1 MGTTSSTTSSY
12 FTGSSA
18 FSSDLQTA
26 IAQAVSRASAPITQ
40 MTDQQDTLSSQ
51 STEVTTLGTDFSNL
65 QSAVQGID
73 QALNSS
79 FTASVSDPSVVSVTT
94 GAGATP
100 GNYSIQVT
108 SPGSYSTAVTGTW
121 NGSSTSAAGYQLW
134 IGNQQYDVSP
144 TDDSAAS
151 VASAINS
158 QYGSLVDATVVNVGS
173 DASPDYRISLQGTSL
188 STDQIDLR
196 DDTGTSLAAIQTAG
210 SPAQYEVN
218 SSGVTATGDSSTL
231 TIADGVTVNLLS
243 ASTTPVTIT
252 VSQDDSALTSAL
264 SQFATAYNAAA
275 TELDNQTGQS
285 AGPLEGQ
292 SIVTELSS
300 ALSSLVTYTG
310 PGGTETLYDLGLQ
323 LGENGQ
329 LTFDPSTL
337 ENTLATNS
345 AAVNTFL
352 GSASGSGFLQ
362 AATNTLNGIE
372 APTTGLIATTSSN
385 LQSEITSLGTQIS
398 DKETK
403 LNNLQ
408 TQLTNQMAAADAS
421 ISSMEQQY
429 SYLSQMFQAMQVD
442 QQETA
447 GV

>member
-218 SSGVTATGDSSTL
+218 SSGVTATSDSSTL

-264 SQFATAYNAAA
+264 SQFATATTPRSPNWTTRPANRPVHWKANPSSPAFLGAFQSGDLHRSRRDRNALRSGPAIRRKRA
-275 TELDNQTGQS
+275 VDLRPLHAGEHPGHELRRREHVPGLGQRQRFS
-285 AGPLEGQ
+285 
-292 SIVTELSS
+292 
-300 ALSSLVTYTG
+300 
-310 PGGTETLYDLGLQ
+310 PGGHQYPERHR
-323 LGENGQ
+323 
-329 LTFDPSTL
+329 
-337 ENTLATNS
+337 
-345 AAVNTFL
+345 
-352 GSASGSGFLQ
+352 GSHHRADRHHR
-362 AATNTLNGIE
+362 
-372 APTTGLIATTSSN
+372 SN